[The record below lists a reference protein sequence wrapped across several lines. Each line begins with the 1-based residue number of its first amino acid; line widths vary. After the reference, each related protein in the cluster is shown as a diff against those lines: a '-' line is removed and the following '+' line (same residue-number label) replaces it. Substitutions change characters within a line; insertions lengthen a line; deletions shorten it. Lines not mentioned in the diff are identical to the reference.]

1 MEAGQRSL
9 VSVLSSKTGGII
21 VGIIKSFA
29 AAVLCCGAV
38 SLWAQDADS
47 TKLND
52 GCDSLSY
59 VIGRDVGEQLQ
70 KFAADIHIDAFT
82 RGINSGINGLSS
94 IISESATD
102 SIRMDFIQKMQR
114 RQMEEQQNS
123 KSENLKES
131 EAFLSQNSQKRGVLT
146 TASGLQYKVVK
157 KGRGANPTQNDS
169 ALVYYKAMLSD
180 GTVIDAAAPDSP
192 VTFGLGGIIPGLS
205 EGIRLMNKGA
215 RYVIY
220 IPPSLAYGDQGF
232 PPAIPPNCVL
242 IFEIELVEFKS

>member
-1 MEAGQRSL
+1 MNR
-9 VSVLSSKTGGII
+9 V
-21 VGIIKSFA
+21 KSFVIT
-29 AAVLCCGAV
+29 AVLCCCAL
-38 SLWAQDADS
+38 SLWAQEADS

-70 KFAADIHIDAFT
+70 KFSADIHIDAFT
-82 RGINSGINGLSS
+82 KGITNGINGQSS
-94 IISESATD
+94 LISEPATD

-114 RQMEEQQNS
+114 RQMEEQQSN

-131 EAFLSQNSQKRGVLT
+131 EAFLSQNRQKKGVLT

-157 KGRGANPTQNDS
+157 KGRGNNPSQNDS

-180 GTVIDAAAPDSP
+180 GTVIDATAPGNP

-215 RYVIY
+215 KYIVY
-220 IPPSLAYGDQGF
+220 IPPNLAYGDQGF

-242 IFEIELVEFKS
+242 IFEIELVEFKY